1 MIRNEN
7 RVKLL
12 IAYASKTGTAAECAE
27 MLKNMLHG
35 LKVTVVD
42 LAKEQPDP
50 LTFDLAVIG
59 SSIRFGKLRREA
71 ATYLQ
76 EQGERIRQIPHA
88 FFLCCASGHSFEDDC
103 DRLLSAPLREEAFAV
118 LNFGGRLRLPRVGWL
133 ERFLLYEM
141 RSQIRQSELESGEYT
156 PTLPDILPE
165 NIGRMAT
172 LIRNAVQTIATV
184 KTNE

>member
-1 MIRNEN
+1 MGNG
-7 RVKLL
+7 VKLL

-35 LKVTVVD
+35 LEITVAD
-42 LAKEQPDP
+42 LAKERPDP
-50 LTFDLAVIG
+50 LAFDIAVIG
-59 SSIRFGKLRREA
+59 SSVRFGKLRREA

-76 EQGERIRQIPHA
+76 EQEACLLQIPHA
-88 FFLCCASGHSFEDDC
+88 LFLCCASGHGFEEYC
-103 DRLLSAPLREEAFAV
+103 SQCLPASLRENAFAA
-118 LNFGGRLRLPRVGWL
+118 LNFGGRLRLPRAGWL

-141 RSQIRQSELESGEYT
+141 RSQIRKSELESGEYT

-172 LIRNAVQTIATV
+172 LVRDTAGRIKAVEM
-184 KTNE
+184 NE